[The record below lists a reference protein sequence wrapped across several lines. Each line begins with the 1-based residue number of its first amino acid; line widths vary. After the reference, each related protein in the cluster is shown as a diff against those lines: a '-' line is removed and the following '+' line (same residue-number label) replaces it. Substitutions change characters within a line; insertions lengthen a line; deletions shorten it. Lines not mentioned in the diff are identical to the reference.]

1 MAALT
6 LFEHR
11 LQDIFEAFEE
21 AVDFRGLQYSAYALQ
36 RFGFE
41 DEAEINLAVNRAIR
55 VCKSLDINPRKHFR
69 PYYKVD
75 LVNRQ
80 TSREWRVSKMGFY
93 LVLCN
98 GEPGNPYVGAFQLK
112 LLREVLAEL
121 K

>member
-6 LFEHR
+6 LFQHR
-11 LQDIFEAFEE
+11 LLDIFEAFEE
-21 AVDFRGLQYSAYALQ
+21 AVDFKNLHYSAYSLQ

-41 DEAEINLAVNRAIR
+41 DDAAINLAVNRAIR

-75 LVNRQ
+75 LVTRQ

-112 LLREVLAEL
+112 LLREVMAEL